1 MKINK
6 YFPVTFVY
14 FFLNSVGLPASLL
27 YTTLLTPLFYLWL
40 VVRRQRYVLAKFV
53 LPLLPFALVQLGN
66 GVDEFFYA
74 KSAVYYFTV
83 YIFTYACYVLAKS
96 YQGWPALFEKLTRY
110 NFAFTLLA
118 IVLFVTPYQELV
130 WYVTTVSEGIT
141 RFPRLAMLTYEAS
154 YYSTLLVPLF
164 AFYFLRLLLG
174 KVTQQNV
181 LLTLMLAFSLV
192 LSFSMGVLAGLALS
206 FAILIL
212 FHLRKFLSR
221 KSVLYPFL
229 SLLLLGGLGLILLF
243 VVYPENPL
251 TVRIYNVLEGTDSSG
266 RGRTFEAFE
275 LAYLVA
281 ESKSV
286 WWGVGPGQVKV
297 AGDYIIRSFYG
308 MTPAGELSV
317 TIPCAFA
324 ETLAIFGLIGAAVRF
339 LATWYLFFR
348 TRVYHNY
355 FRLFLFIYIFIYQFT
370 GSFITNVAEYV
381 IWVFAFVNVFPE
393 FDKSPAAG
401 SQPVR
406 DNLRQQEVLA

>member
-6 YFPVTFVY
+6 YFPVAFVY
-14 FFLNSVGLPASLL
+14 FFLNSAGLPASLL

-40 VVRRQRYVLAKFV
+40 VLRRQRYVLAKFV
-53 LPLLPFALVQLGN
+53 LPLLPFALVQLSN
-66 GVDEFFYA
+66 GVDDFFYA
-74 KSAVYYFTV
+74 KSVAYYFTV
-83 YIFTYACYVLAKS
+83 YIFTYACYVLAKR
-96 YQGWPALFEKLTRY
+96 YDGWPALFEKLTRY
-110 NFAFTLLA
+110 NFAFTLLS

-141 RFPRLAMLTYEAS
+141 RFPRLALLTYEAS

-174 KVTQQNV
+174 KVTRQNV

-212 FHLRKFLSR
+212 FHLRRFLSR

-251 TVRIYNVLEGTDSSG
+251 TVRIYNILEGTDSSG

-324 ETLAIFGLIGAAVRF
+324 ETLAIFGLVGAAVRF
-339 LATWYLFFR
+339 AATWYLFFR
-348 TRVYHNY
+348 TRVYNNY
-355 FRLFLFIYIFIYQFT
+355 FRLFLFTYIFIYQFT

-401 SQPVR
+401 PQPVR
-406 DNLRQQEVLA
+406 DNVRQQEVLA